1 MLLQKATKSIP
12 LRWIL
17 LVIEVLQLLME
28 LQSLDIIDKYPLK
41 KFLRQ
46 FNYSIKKYI

>member
-1 MLLQKATKSIP
+1 MLLQKATKPIP
-12 LRWIL
+12 SRWIL

-41 KFLRQ
+41 QILKAF
-46 FNYSIKKYI
+46 